1 MVAVFCFHSFSQDDD
16 VSCNGSIVHKTERK
30 ESLGMLCHTRQD
42 GTCREGH
49 ARYAEARGCVVWA
62 ISDITSLQFD

>member
-1 MVAVFCFHSFSQDDD
+1 MVAVFCFHLFSQDDD

-42 GTCREGH
+42 GTCREGMQDMPKL
-49 ARYAEARGCVVWA
+49 GQLKDMW
-62 ISDITSLQFD
+62 SGPFLT